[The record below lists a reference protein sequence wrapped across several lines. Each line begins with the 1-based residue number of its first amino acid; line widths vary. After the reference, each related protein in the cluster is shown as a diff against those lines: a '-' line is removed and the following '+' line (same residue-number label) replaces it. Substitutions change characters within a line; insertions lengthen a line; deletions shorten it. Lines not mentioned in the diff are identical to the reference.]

1 MSGKKSTRYEVRNA
15 KTRIARIKTI
25 ENLRVRKG
33 GHNIPSEV
41 IIRRYYRG
49 IKNLFD
55 LYIPVCD
62 NWLVIDN
69 MDLIPEIIAR
79 SSNNKKGLEVLN
91 EHIWQTLLKQKNE
104 IG

>member
-1 MSGKKSTRYEVRNA
+1 MAIERV
-15 KTRIARIKTI
+15 AR
-25 ENLRVRKG
+25 RVRKG

-69 MDLIPEIIAR
+69 MDLTPEIIAR
-79 SSNNKKGLEVLN
+79 SSNNKMGLESLN
-91 EHIWQTLLKQKNE
+91 EGIWQTLLNQKNE